1 MQKQGFTNEELVS
14 ILQSLKSEG
23 VSSFNQSTVKADVYN
38 KVTSYEMTSKKPV
51 LLSFN
56 KYINIF
62 KPVMA
67 LLAVTLLGY
76 GGFQMAANISPLSPM
91 YALRERADKIS
102 LSILPENK
110 KIEKQFDIAND
121 KLAAIKQ
128 DNVSDEQIAKISES
142 IKQDLNQISNDIQN
156 IKDPKKVLAM
166 SKSLEDNT
174 TALRNETNLSPTVT
188 TGNTLPSDIK
198 DTIKQ
203 TTGEILAV
211 IFNAEEKSDNC
222 SKYVEEKI
230 TALTVNPDMTV
241 FNPTKYSEIVSLLK
255 DAKNKITNNDC
266 LGALASLDIVESYKL
281 NVVINPSDLI
291 TTEPVSK

>member
-23 VSSFNQSTVKADVYN
+23 VSSFNQSHVKAEVYN
-38 KVTSYEMTSKKPV
+38 KITSYEAASRKPV

-56 KYINIF
+56 RYMNVF

-76 GGFQMAANISPLSPM
+76 GGFQVAANISPLSPL
-91 YALRERADKIS
+91 YTLRNKVDNIS
-102 LSILPENK
+102 LSILPADK

-128 DNVSDEQIAKISES
+128 VNVYDQQVAKISES
-142 IKQDLNQISNDIQN
+142 VKQDLNQLSTDIQN
-156 IKDPKKVLAM
+156 IKDPKKVLAL
-166 SKSLEDNT
+166 SKTLEDNT
-174 TALRNETNLSPTVT
+174 TALRNETNLNPSVT
-188 TGNTLPSDIK
+188 TSATLPSDIK

-203 TTGEILAV
+203 TTSEILAV
-211 IFNAEEKSDNC
+211 VYNAEEKSDNC

-230 TALTVNPDMTV
+230 TALTVNPDMTI

-255 DAKNKITNNDC
+255 DAKNKIENNDC

-281 NVVINPSDLI
+281 NIVINPADLI
-291 TTEPVSK
+291 TTKPTK